1 MRISNIGQ
9 YLGGSNNIKALE
21 YIVGE
26 ERVFSGSIQDNDG
39 VPIDITSFTLSA
51 NVEFYTADVTVSS
64 GGRGSTES
72 TVTITNWAVD
82 DSLSDKTLTVNKTNS
97 SEGLFD
103 VIVPGDFYEG
113 ATVADAQSQVK
124 IGAIWMYYDD
134 GNMTKRSSRI
144 IVIVRHG
151 VPTVS

>member
-9 YLGGSNNIKALE
+9 YLGGTNNVKALE

-72 TVTITNWAVD
+72 TVTITNWEVD
-82 DSLSDKTLTVNKTNS
+82 DSLSDKTLTVTKTNS

-113 ATVADAQSQVK
+113 TTIADAQSQVK

-151 VPTVS
+151 VPTVT